1 MRAVESAGFWSA
13 VRLPVVTV
21 ALLLVE
27 PAGWLPLL
35 AGVFSAN
42 FVAVLA
48 GHCRG
53 LDC

>member
-13 VRLPVVTV
+13 VLLPFVAV
-21 ALLLVE
+21 ALLVVK
-27 PAGWLPLL
+27 PTGWLPLL
-35 AGVFSAN
+35 AGLFCAN
-42 FVAVLA
+42 FVAVVA